1 MCKHLL
7 FPYKYQFLLLCF
19 FRKCKNNTIVSSR
32 KTINGDV
39 NVKCY
44 YYNDNFPYYLRTIS
58 KDEFSSLSLLHA
70 STEAHEKIIGEKT
83 QIEGIEY
90 EK

>member
-1 MCKHLL
+1 M
-7 FPYKYQFLLLCF
+7 
-19 FRKCKNNTIVSSR
+19 
-32 KTINGDV
+32 
-39 NVKCY
+39 KCY
-44 YYNDNFPYYLRTIS
+44 YYNDNFPYYLRTLS

-83 QIEGIEY
+83 QIKGIEY